1 MVGTVASPRGGRE
14 GVPIQAMR
22 KQLYMAIANHIKAK
36 VPAIK
41 YIALWNEHLAEIQA
55 GTAWPTPSLF
65 IEFEQY
71 QVRQLANHAC
81 QAHVGIRL
89 HVITRTVVTPAGAC
103 DQAQAVALAYF
114 DLLDAVHA
122 AMATLTGQTFTT
134 FQLTDCL
141 TNHNHAELIES
152 VERYVTRAVD
162 YSAIRQASQTTVP
175 DLTIT
180 PQD

>member
-1 MVGTVASPRGGRE
+1 
-14 GVPIQAMR
+14 MR

-81 QAHVGIRL
+81 QADVGIRL
-89 HVITRTVVTPAGAC
+89 HVITRTVVTPAGAN
-103 DQAQAVALAYF
+103 DRAQCIALAYF

-122 AMATLTGQTFTT
+122 AMATLTGPTFTT

-152 VERYVTRAVD
+152 VERYITRAVD
-162 YSAIRQASQTTVP
+162 YSAIRTSSKSS
-175 DLTIT
+175 DLDPSVTA
-180 PQD
+180 Q